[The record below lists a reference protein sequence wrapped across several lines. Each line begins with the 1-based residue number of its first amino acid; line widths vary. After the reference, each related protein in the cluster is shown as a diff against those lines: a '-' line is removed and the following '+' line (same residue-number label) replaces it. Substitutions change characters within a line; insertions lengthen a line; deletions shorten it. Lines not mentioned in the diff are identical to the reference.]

1 MGTTT
6 DDLID
11 QLKEKFA
18 VETDA
23 DLARKLR
30 VDKSTVSSWRRRDG
44 LPARFQKILEVGLS
58 AQSVQ
63 APPLEWGEEEKK
75 AFSLAL
81 FRYCRLYADIVKRGE
96 FRDLANLFPGG
107 MGAFWVLMSQAHRDL
122 ISRQGSGQHSL
133 DTALSLCIYDDLEY
147 GSGAIERD
155 LSLVPSH
162 MRPAQAADDRPS
174 DKK

>member
-30 VDKSTVSSWRRRDG
+30 VDKSTVSSWRRRDNV
-44 LPARFQKILEVGLS
+44 PTRFQKVLSGDLS
-58 AQSVQ
+58 AQAVQ
-63 APPLEWGEEEKK
+63 APPVEWGEEEQK

-96 FRDLANLFPGG
+96 FRDLARLFPTG
-107 MGAFWVLMSQAHRDL
+107 MGVFWILMGSAHKDL
-122 ISRQGSGQHSL
+122 INRQGSGQHSL
-133 DTALSLCIYDDLEY
+133 DTALSLCIYDDLEH

-155 LSLVPSH
+155 LSLVPSSL
-162 MRPAQAADDRPS
+162 RPDQLNDDS
-174 DKK
+174 